1 MAIYRSPEILSE
13 RRPIP
18 FTKLKPTAMK
28 AQKPILLII
37 AALAAFSLSGCT
49 VSVRSGKSL
58 PPGQAKKITGEQSA
72 APYAPGHNK

>member
-1 MAIYRSPEILSE
+1 
-13 RRPIP
+13 
-18 FTKLKPTAMK
+18 MK